1 MLGKSYV
8 WVRGRS
14 DDGQVVRL
22 SSGEGQVTVKSQKY
36 SELDISGQETCFSFL
51 IFHSLDRFDQ

>member
-1 MLGKSYV
+1 MLGKGYV

-36 SELDISGQETCFSFL
+36 SELDIRGQETCFFL
-51 IFHSLDRFDQ
+51 IFHSLD